1 MEDLPA
7 PAFHEEFETQRH
19 EWIGRLL
26 RILLQ
31 RRHIHNGREGSPHRM
46 LAVALGNGVM
56 AGSAGIIAHIV
67 HPRPGIPVRR
77 RILLGRLSSMV
88 LALPALPQPLAR
100 EDESCDE
107 RQDCSSS
114 DRRDDESCSPGAAS
128 RVGHVAHAM
137 EIRVFA
143 ARAHYEERP
152 SACPTN
158 PLRHPP
164 ERCCTRT
171 LEAVRPRT
179 CCQYGTCLC
188 IEWST
193 WQVAR
198 EPLNRPGFRNFLV
211 LQGF

>member
-1 MEDLPA
+1 MLLRVPRDRRLKKMSLALDEIGISVRAGPDGVAYGCRGLRNDFAKRVVGGLLMEDLPA

-100 EDESCDE
+100 EDESCD
-107 RQDCSSS
+107 
-114 DRRDDESCSPGAAS
+114 
-128 RVGHVAHAM
+128 
-137 EIRVFA
+137 
-143 ARAHYEERP
+143 
-152 SACPTN
+152 
-158 PLRHPP
+158 
-164 ERCCTRT
+164 
-171 LEAVRPRT
+171 
-179 CCQYGTCLC
+179 
-188 IEWST
+188 
-193 WQVAR
+193 
-198 EPLNRPGFRNFLV
+198 
-211 LQGF
+211 